1 MRADDFKST
10 IEQFGR
16 TTPPTAAGY
25 LSDDEIERAIEEIR
39 TAIGKHST

>member
-1 MRADDFKST
+1 MRPDDFKST

-16 TTPPTAAGY
+16 TVPPSVGGY

-39 TAIGKHST
+39 TAIKKHS